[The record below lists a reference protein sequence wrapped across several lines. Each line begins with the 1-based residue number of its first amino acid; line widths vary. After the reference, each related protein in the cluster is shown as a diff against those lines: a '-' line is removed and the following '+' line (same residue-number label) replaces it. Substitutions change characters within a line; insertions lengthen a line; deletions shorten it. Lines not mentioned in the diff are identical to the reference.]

1 MAKEYDTY
9 VDDPTDFKTK
19 EAEMD
24 MIIRELTP
32 DNRREKYGS
41 RQVRAVVSPQPEQ
54 GGDVLYLRYQRGSL
68 YPEKFGI
75 KILS

>member
-9 VDDPTDFKTK
+9 VDDPTDFKIK

-24 MIIRELTP
+24 MIIRDLTP

-41 RQVRAVVSPQPEQ
+41 RRVRAVVMPKPEA

-75 KILS
+75 KILG